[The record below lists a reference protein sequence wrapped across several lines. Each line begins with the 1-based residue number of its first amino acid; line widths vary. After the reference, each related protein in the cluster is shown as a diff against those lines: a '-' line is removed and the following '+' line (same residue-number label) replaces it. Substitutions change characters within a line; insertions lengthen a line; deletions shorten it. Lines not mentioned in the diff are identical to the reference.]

1 METRQRRSFTD
12 DYKRQAV
19 DLVASSGR
27 SIGSVAKE
35 LGLRD
40 SVLRRWVEQRGAGRE
55 PTAASRRPTTQAALP
70 SADQAAEISRLQRE
84 NERLRMERD
93 GYPIGQSCCP
103 MHIAVQGGH
112 FGPEAT
118 AQEIGPSSGFMSRQ
132 CLWCAGR
139 MGRSVDHRQCVRI

>member
-1 METRQRRSFTD
+1 MEGRQRRSFTD

-40 SVLRRWVEQRGAGRE
+40 SVLRRGVGGVEGRGGAGGPKTRGGV
-55 PTAASRRPTTQAALP
+55 P
-70 SADQAAEISRLQRE
+70 SGGQAAEIARLQRE

-93 GYPIGQSCCP
+93 ILKMQHGQKPHGISLP
-103 MHIAVQGGH
+103 
-112 FGPEAT
+112 T
-118 AQEIGPSSGFMSRQ
+118 SRPSTIEPVVTPPSAISARSR
-132 CLWCAGR
+132 W
-139 MGRSVDHRQCVRI
+139 S